1 MKIERL
7 DYAGHVLIP
16 FSDHS
21 YRWIDLKR
29 FSWSGEGSGDAVLGG
44 LIATPEYG
52 DPYLS
57 VDDKQGGKDIHGP
70 YVLDAI
76 IPACFQ
82 TVSPTEAVSTVEQFC
97 SLSPGPPAREVRERI
112 ESLVLSPIR
121 SAECYRLREL
131 AHARHELSGILD
143 EFREV
148 VALRADTRELL
159 LIVMAID

>member
-7 DYAGHVLIP
+7 GYAAHVLIP

-29 FSWSGEGSGDAVLGG
+29 FSWSGEGPGDAVLGG

-52 DPYLS
+52 DSYLS
-57 VDDKQGGKDIHGP
+57 PDKRGADVHGP
-70 YVLDAI
+70 YDLGAI

-82 TVSPTEAVSTVEQFC
+82 TVSPTEAVSTVEEFC
-97 SLSPGPPAREVRERI
+97 SLTPGPPASEVRERI

-131 AHARHELSGILD
+131 FHARHELASILW
-143 EFREV
+143 EFREIV
-148 VALRADTRELL
+148 GIRRDAKEVLL
-159 LIVMAID
+159 VVMAID

>member
-16 FSDHS
+16 FQDHS

-29 FSWSGEGSGDAVLGG
+29 FSWSGEGPGDAVLGG

-52 DPYLS
+52 DSYLS
-57 VDDKQGGKDIHGP
+57 PDKRGADVHGP
-70 YVLDAI
+70 YDLDAI

-82 TVSPTEAVSTVEQFC
+82 TISPTEAVSTVEEFC
-97 SLSPGPPAREVRERI
+97 SLSPGPPASEVRERT

-131 AHARHELSGILD
+131 AYASMSLAIFSTSFARSSHCARTLENCSW
-143 EFREV
+143 
-148 VALRADTRELL
+148 
-159 LIVMAID
+159 

>member
-1 MKIERL
+1 MKIKRL

-16 FSDHS
+16 FQDHS

-29 FSWSGEGSGDAVLGG
+29 FSWSGEGPGDAVLGG

-52 DPYLS
+52 DSYLS
-57 VDDKQGGKDIHGP
+57 LDKRGADVHGP
-70 YVLDAI
+70 YDLGAI

-82 TVSPTEAVSTVEQFC
+82 TISPTEAVSTVEEFC
-97 SLSPGPPAREVRERI
+97 SLSPGPPASEVRERI
-112 ESLVLSPIR
+112 ESLVLSAIR

-131 AHARHELSGILD
+131 AHARHELSYILD

-159 LIVMAID
+159 PVVMAID

>member
-16 FSDHS
+16 FQDHS

-29 FSWSGEGSGDAVLGG
+29 FSWSGESPGDAVLGG

-52 DPYLS
+52 DSYLS
-57 VDDKQGGKDIHGP
+57 PDKRGADVHGP
-70 YVLDAI
+70 YDLDAI

-82 TVSPTEAVSTVEQFC
+82 TISPTGAVSTVEEFC
-97 SLSPGPPAREVRERI
+97 SLSPGPPASEVSERI

-131 AHARHELSGILD
+131 PYARHELSYILD

-159 LIVMAID
+159 LVVMAID